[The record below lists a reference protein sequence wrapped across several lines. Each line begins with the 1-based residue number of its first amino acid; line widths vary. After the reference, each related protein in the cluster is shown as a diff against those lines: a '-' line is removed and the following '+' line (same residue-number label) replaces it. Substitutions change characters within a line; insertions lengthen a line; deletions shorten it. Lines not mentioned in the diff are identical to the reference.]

1 MKIIIVESPSKSHT
15 IKNYL
20 GKDYEVL
27 SSKGHI
33 TELATTGH
41 GGLGIDIEGGFIPK
55 YKILP
60 DKVKL
65 VEELKKACFGNEV
78 YLATDPDREGEA
90 IAYHLAKELN
100 LDLNDNNRIEFHEI
114 TKKAVQKAL
123 ENPHKIDLN
132 LVESQ
137 ETRRMIDRILG
148 FKLSKLLKRKI
159 NSDSA
164 GRVQSAVLKLA
175 VDLEDEIKAFVPVK
189 YYEMEAYINNTK
201 LKLVSL
207 FDNKIDS
214 KNRITDRKVL
224 ENLKNRLLS
233 FRVSDIQA
241 KEVIKK
247 SKPVYTT
254 STLQQDAVN
263 RLGFTP
269 ATTMRYA
276 QGLYEGKKIGSS
288 FIGLITYM
296 RTDSTRISDDFV
308 DEADKYIL
316 EHFGSHY
323 LGMVKSKNQAG
334 MQDAHEG
341 IRPTSIENTP
351 EMVKPYLTNSE
362 YKLYELIYKRA
373 LASLM
378 SDAVYTQTKVTFTNV
393 DSEFEATGLELKF
406 DGYRKL
412 YNDKTKDEEDNL
424 MPSFKLGECYNAKEI
439 EILDKETEPK
449 SRYTEATLIKDMET
463 LGIGRPSTYAQ
474 TVDTLLKRKYVE
486 LDKKNLVPTEQ
497 GDLTSKSLDEYFSSM
512 INVKYTAQ
520 MESDLDLIA
529 KGEKSKLAEMNEFY
543 NAFVPLF
550 DNAVENME
558 KRYPIQTDEIC
569 PICGNN
575 LVIRLGKY
583 GEFTACSNYPE
594 CTFIKKELDDNKDT
608 GVICPVCGSG
618 HMIER
623 YNAKTKQVYYSC
635 NNYPECKTIYNDLP
649 TDDICP
655 NCGAVMLVD
664 KDGNKYCSDKC
675 FEHTDI
681 LCPKCNKEFLT
692 LKTAKRGK
700 HKNNRFYVCP
710 SKECGFIG
718 NDEAVEETC
727 PICGAR
733 MFIDKD
739 KNIYCINH
747 DTRSSKPVEEKPEV
761 HYEMKDGN
769 IICPKCG
776 KGTLVKR
783 VAKKGANSGKEF
795 YACNNFPKCKNLVSL
810 EEYNEIIKNFK

>member
-1 MKIIIVESPSKSHT
+1 MKVIIVESPSKSHT
-15 IKNYL
+15 IKEYL
-20 GKDYEVL
+20 GSDFEVL

-33 TELATTGH
+33 NELATSGH
-41 GGLGIDIEGGFIPK
+41 GGLGIDIENGFIPK
-55 YKILP
+55 YVVPKDKI
-60 DKVKL
+60 KL
-65 VEELKKACFGNEV
+65 VEDLKKACKGNEV

-90 IAYHLAKELN
+90 IAYHLANVLD
-100 LDLNDNNRIEFHEI
+100 LDLNSNNRIEFHEI
-114 TKKAVQKAL
+114 TKKAVLKAL
-123 ENPHKIDLN
+123 SNPHKIDYN

-164 GRVQSAVLKLA
+164 GRVQSAVLKMA
-175 VDLEDEIKAFVPVK
+175 VDLEDEILAFIPVK
-189 YYEMEAYINNTK
+189 YYEMEAYINNVR
-201 LKLVSL
+201 LKLTEL
-207 FDNKIDS
+207 YDNKIDS
-214 KNRITDRKVL
+214 KNRITDRKIL
-224 ENLKNRLLS
+224 ENLQNRLLS
-233 FRVSDIQA
+233 FRVTNVDA

-276 QGLYEGKKIGSS
+276 QGLYEGKKIGNS

-308 DEADKYIL
+308 READNYIL
-316 EHFGSHY
+316 QKYGNHY
-323 LGMVKSKNQAG
+323 LGMVKNREQKN

-351 EMVKPYLTNSE
+351 EVVKPYLTNSE

-378 SDAVYTQTKVTFTNV
+378 SDAVYTKTTIEFANV
-393 DSEFEATGLELKF
+393 DSKFEASGLELKF
-406 DGYRKL
+406 DGYMKL
-412 YNDKTKDEEDNL
+412 YNDKEKDEEDNL
-424 MPSFKLGECYNAKEI
+424 IPSFKLGEYYNASKV

-449 SRYTEATLIKDMET
+449 SRYTEATLIKDMES

-474 TVDTLLKRKYVE
+474 TVETLLKRKYVN
-486 LDKKNLVPTEQ
+486 LDKKVLIPTDQ
-497 GDLTSKSLDEYFSSM
+497 GKLTSKSLDEYFNEI

-529 KGEKSKLAEMNEFY
+529 RGEKSKLSIMKEFY
-543 NAFVPLF
+543 DYFMPLF
-550 DNAVENME
+550 DNAQENME
-558 KRYPIQTDEIC
+558 KKYPIVTDEVC

-583 GEFTACSNYPE
+583 GEFTACGNYPE
-594 CTFIKKELDDNKDT
+594 CTYIKKDLEEKKYT
-608 GVICPVCGSG
+608 GIICPNCGSG
-618 HMIER
+618 HILEKK
-623 YNAKTKQVYYSC
+623 NPKTNQIFYSC
-635 NNYPECKTIYNDLP
+635 DNYPECKTIFNDLP
-649 TDDICP
+649 TDEICP
-655 NCGAVMLVD
+655 DCGSIMLVD
-664 KDGNKYCSDKC
+664 RYGNKYCSAKC
-675 FEHTDI
+675 FEKTDI
-681 LCPKCNKEFLT
+681 LCPKCKNEFLT

-700 HKNNRFYVCP
+700 LKNNRFYVCP
-710 SKECGFIG
+710 SKDCGFIS
-718 NDEAVEETC
+718 NDEAVDQVC
-727 PICGAR
+727 PVCGMR
-733 MFIDKD
+733 MYIDKD
-739 KNIYCINH
+739 KNVYCVNH
-747 DTRSSKPVEEKPEV
+747 DNRIKKEEANV
-761 HYEMKDGN
+761 NYEIKDGN

-783 VAKKGANSGKEF
+783 VAKRGNNSGKEF
-795 YACNNFPKCKNLVSL
+795 YACNNYPKCKNLVTI
-810 EEYNEIIKNFK
+810 EEYNEILKNNK